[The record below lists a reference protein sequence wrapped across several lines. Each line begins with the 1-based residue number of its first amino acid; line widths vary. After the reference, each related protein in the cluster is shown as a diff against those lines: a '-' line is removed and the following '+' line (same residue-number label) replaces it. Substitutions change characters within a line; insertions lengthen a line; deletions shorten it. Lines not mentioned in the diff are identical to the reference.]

1 MKKFLLMLAIMG
13 SVVTTASA
21 EKKEQPKEEY
31 VYTFRGHCETLSITK
46 VFDHELSDAE
56 YAYYQGFYDAQCD
69 KNLHYC

>member
-13 SVVTTASA
+13 SAVTTASA

-46 VFDHELSDAE
+46 SFDHVLTDAE
-56 YAYYQGFYDAQCD
+56 KAYWNGYVDGLC
-69 KNLHYC
+69 NPLLHYC